1 MDSAEGMFMAPVP
14 GMGLTEELGATP
26 WQHPPQYATVEEAL
40 DFYTPK
46 ILNPD
51 MKSDLLN
58 VMEMGVPLTTIAQG
72 LQMGGVMQG
81 KHSIDVGVL
90 VTPVLIE
97 LLAYVA
103 DTEGAEYHTG
113 LKPAKKDEDKISKTE
128 IGLAMQKI
136 PETVEETERKMEQ
149 TEPME
154 EPMEMET
161 EPEEAEPMGLMAR
174 RQ

>member
-40 DFYTPK
+40 DFYTPR

-51 MKSDLLN
+51 MKPDLLN
-58 VMEMGVPLTTIAQG
+58 VMEMGIPLTTIAQG

-103 DTEGAEYHTG
+103 DTEGVEYNTG
-113 LKPAKKDEDKISKTE
+113 IKSTKIDEDKISDTE

-136 PETVEETERKMEQ
+136 PDVVEETERKIKQ
-149 TEPME
+149 PEPME
-154 EPMEMET
+154 EPMET